1 MRLDRSITAAFLS
14 VLALAC
20 SSSAIAQDNL
30 SLFEAVE
37 TPAGFGNTS
46 SGPVNEQ
53 RALPG
58 SPTFTLLGTSRIGG
72 KYRATLRASNEQVVQ
87 VEYQG
92 GDSVP
97 IPGYVGY
104 RLVSVGS
111 REVSIS
117 YPPSAPCVNAEDQG
131 VRCGSEGQGTLS
143 LRTAAPVVV
152 ASTEGQEA
160 QAEGEQEAAEQNEN
174 PFAAALRA
182 AAQNEA
188 AANGRPRGNGQRF
201 EPRRI
206 PPDEV
211 PPGMRVVRTPFGDRL
226 VEL

>member
-1 MRLDRSITAAFLS
+1 MKAASSSRFLGILLL
-14 VLALAC
+14 LALPGLPVQ
-20 SSSAIAQDNL
+20 AQDALN
-30 SLFEAVE
+30 LFEAVE
-37 TPAGFGNTS
+37 TPAGFG
-46 SGPVNEQ
+46 SGNANQAQQQ

-58 SPTFTLLGTSRIGG
+58 TPTFTLLGTSRIGG
-72 KYRATLRASNEQVVQ
+72 KYRATLQSGDEQIIQ
-87 VEYQG
+87 VEYRG
-92 GDSVP
+92 EDSVP

-111 REVSIS
+111 REVAIS
-117 YPPSAPCVNAEDQG
+117 YPADAPCVAAEDKG
-131 VRCGSEGQGTLS
+131 VRCGADGLATLS

-152 ASTEGQEA
+152 AKSEAVEEPAADTE
-160 QAEGEQEAAEQNEN
+160 QATEQNEN

-188 AANGRPRGNGQRF
+188 ATNGRGRNAPRL

-206 PPDEV
+206 PPEEV

>member
-1 MRLDRSITAAFLS
+1 MRYDITANTLILL
-14 VLALAC
+14 VLTAVSRGAV
-20 SSSAIAQDNL
+20 AQDL

-37 TPAGFGNTS
+37 SPTGFGG
-46 SGPVNEQ
+46 SGNEAQQQ

-58 SPTFTLLGTSRIGG
+58 TPTFTLVGTSRIGG
-72 KYRATLRASNEQVVQ
+72 KYSATLQSSDQQILQ
-87 VEYQG
+87 VEYRG
-92 GDSVP
+92 EESVP

-104 RLVSVGS
+104 RLLSVGS
-111 REVSIS
+111 REVAIR
-117 YPPSAPCVNAEDQG
+117 YPANTPCIAAEDKG
-131 VRCGSEGQGTLS
+131 VRCSAEGLATLS

-152 ASTEGQEA
+152 ATSET
-160 QAEGEQEAAEQNEN
+160 AEEPATDNDQAAEQNDN

-188 AANGRPRGNGQRF
+188 AANGRGRNAQRL

-206 PPDEV
+206 SPDEV

>member
-1 MRLDRSITAAFLS
+1 M
-14 VLALAC
+14 LALLLAC
-20 SSSAIAQDNL
+20 TPTDALLSMADAQVVGTHN
-30 SLFEAVE
+30 SYH
-37 TPAGFGNTS
+37 
-46 SGPVNEQ
+46 VNIVDFQ
-53 RALPG
+53 PWNYTHPPLD
-58 SPTFTLLGTSRIGG
+58 
-72 KYRATLRASNEQVVQ
+72 EQVVQ

-131 VRCGSEGQGTLS
+131 VRCRSEGQGTLS